1 MEQKDWS
8 LIFIYN
14 QLPSN
19 SNIADIEKLY
29 SKLKN
34 EISIAAFFNRRFNS
48 KVPIT
53 FPYHSSDKL
62 KLAYK
67 KKQSIIEDN
76 FYVILKK
83 NRINYI
89 KKGFDLFEL
98 SFLLQKRLHPD
109 SGYKDYTLSIDRLKQ
124 KVIKEINRGNLD
136 LLQLNSGDVA
146 KVSNMITEGKV
157 SKIYFFHAQCS
168 SCQLKTILSNIK
180 LKQVFET
187 GKNIIIFSVMANSYE
202 LEPIIRESNLTLPVY
217 LDSTDK
223 FNLFSTITDDRQNPV
238 IIDIQ
243 DLKTGTGNEVT
254 Q

>member
-1 MEQKDWS
+1 M
-8 LIFIYN
+8 
-14 QLPSN
+14 
-19 SNIADIEKLY
+19 
-29 SKLKN
+29 
-34 EISIAAFFNRRFNS
+34 
-48 KVPIT
+48 
-53 FPYHSSDKL
+53 
-62 KLAYK
+62 
-67 KKQSIIEDN
+67 
-76 FYVILKK
+76 
-83 NRINYI
+83 
-89 KKGFDLFEL
+89 
-98 SFLLQKRLHPD
+98 
-109 SGYKDYTLSIDRLKQ
+109 SIDRLKQ

-187 GKNIIIFSVMANSYE
+187 GKNIIIFSVMANSYK